1 MKARFK
7 ELISAQRLLTYLQTM
22 MRPNRSPG
30 DHDLSQA
37 YALRHIDKLSFTTPE
52 P

>member
-1 MKARFK
+1 LFRPIFR
-7 ELISAQRLLTYLQTM
+7 SA
-22 MRPNRSPG
+22 
-30 DHDLSQA
+30 SQA